1 MSFHSAIM
9 HLEPIV
15 ETFDNDVTIKLT
27 YNGRNY
33 YGTAFCHEEDKDFF
47 SEKVG
52 ATIAHYRAMIKIYD
66 DEIKRAEV
74 AARVLWSAYKD
85 VIYNSQEDGIPVDPT
100 SAFITR
106 VFKARDLVDRY
117 KAQRASLRTQLREY
131 LKNHEKFLESIHAQ
145 RKIENEDKNV

>member
-1 MSFHSAIM
+1 MSLHSAIM
-9 HLEPIV
+9 KLEPIV
-15 ETFDNDVTIKLT
+15 EIYDNDIGVKLT
-27 YNGRNY
+27 YNGHNY
-33 YGTAFCHEEDKDFF
+33 YGFAYCHKEDKDFF

-66 DEIKRAEV
+66 DEIRRAEV

-85 VIYNSQEDGIPVDPT
+85 VIYNSQDDDIPVDPT

-131 LKNHEKFLESIHAQ
+131 LKNHEKCLESVRAQ
-145 RKIENEDKNV
+145 RKTENEDKNV